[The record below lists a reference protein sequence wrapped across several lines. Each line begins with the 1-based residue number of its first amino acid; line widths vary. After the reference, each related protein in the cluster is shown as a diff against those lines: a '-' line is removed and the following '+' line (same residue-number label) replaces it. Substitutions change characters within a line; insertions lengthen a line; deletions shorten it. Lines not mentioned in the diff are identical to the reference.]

1 METINK
7 LSKQQVLLEV
17 KQMAEAGQLSREEV
31 LAVLPIHNIEPD
43 TLQHR
48 LSLSEIMYYIGGAIV
63 FLGII
68 VLAFQNWE
76 SFSSPVRVLLTL
88 GSGVVAY
95 VVAALLYRYENLK
108 KISQAFFLIA
118 GCLAPLG
125 LNVAAKEAGMDIA
138 SDSFQTLVFL
148 VLTTLFLGSLWFF
161 RQAILLFFGIVFST
175 VLFHFLV
182 NLVVGQNLLSENTE
196 KIWQY
201 RILVEG
207 IAWASL
213 GFYLKPTSFK
223 ALTGILYGFG
233 VLAFLGSAMALGGW
247 LPNQNAFW
255 ELIYPLLVFGVI
267 FLSVYVKS
275 KSFLVFGSI
284 FLIGYILKLTGEY
297 FSEGLGWPLAL
308 VLAGLAIMGVG
319 YYAVRL
325 NKKYFAEKI

>member
-108 KISQAFFLIA
+108 KISQAFLLIA

-148 VLTTLFLGSLWFF
+148 VLTTLYLGSLWFF
-161 RQAILLFFGIVFST
+161 RQAI
-175 VLFHFLV
+175 
-182 NLVVGQNLLSENTE
+182 NL
-196 KIWQY
+196 
-201 RILVEG
+201 
-207 IAWASL
+207 
-213 GFYLKPTSFK
+213 
-223 ALTGILYGFG
+223 
-233 VLAFLGSAMALGGW
+233 
-247 LPNQNAFW
+247 
-255 ELIYPLLVFGVI
+255 
-267 FLSVYVKS
+267 
-275 KSFLVFGSI
+275 
-284 FLIGYILKLTGEY
+284 
-297 FSEGLGWPLAL
+297 
-308 VLAGLAIMGVG
+308 
-319 YYAVRL
+319 
-325 NKKYFAEKI
+325 

>member
-1 METINK
+1 
-7 LSKQQVLLEV
+7 
-17 KQMAEAGQLSREEV
+17 
-31 LAVLPIHNIEPD
+31 
-43 TLQHR
+43 
-48 LSLSEIMYYIGGAIV
+48 
-63 FLGII
+63 
-68 VLAFQNWE
+68 
-76 SFSSPVRVLLTL
+76 
-88 GSGVVAY
+88 
-95 VVAALLYRYENLK
+95 
-108 KISQAFFLIA
+108 
-118 GCLAPLG
+118 
-125 LNVAAKEAGMDIA
+125 MDIA

-247 LPNQNAFW
+247 LLGPVYGISAVFFAFVIGAIISVCI
-255 ELIYPLLVFGVI
+255 LIPLPHVMRMLDKKGIVRFRSHSAALTMKSEVPFGP
-267 FLSVYVKS
+267 
-275 KSFLVFGSI
+275 
-284 FLIGYILKLTGEY
+284 FLIAGCLIVWFAILFNL
-297 FSEGLGWPLAL
+297 PLP
-308 VLAGLAIMGVG
+308 
-319 YYAVRL
+319 
-325 NKKYFAEKI
+325 F